1 MVNPSSRVTKVLVTN
16 APAATMLV
24 RLVVGAVFL
33 SEGLQ
38 KFIFPAALGAGRFV
52 KIGIP
57 WPEFMAPFD
66 GVFEIGCGLL
76 ILLGLATR
84 LATVPLIIDMLV
96 AIATTKLPML
106 FKSGFWAMAH
116 EARTD
121 WSMLLGAT
129 FLLIVGG
136 GSWSTDARLT
146 RKSGT
151 RRDLPR
157 HASSG
162 RRWLCVTSDCLGWTA
177 TRLRGPSE
185 LTKRLGAWR

>member
-1 MVNPSSRVTKVLVTN
+1 MNLSNRIAKLLATS
-16 APAATMLV
+16 APGATLLV
-24 RLVVGAVFL
+24 RLVVGAVFF

-38 KFIFPAALGAGRFV
+38 KFIFPAALGAGRFA

-57 WPEFMAPFD
+57 WPGFTAPFD
-66 GVFEIGCGLL
+66 GIFEIGCGLL
-76 ILLGLATR
+76 ILPGLATR
-84 LATVPLIIDMLV
+84 FATVPLIIDMLV

-136 GSWSTDARLT
+136 GSWSIDARLT

-151 RRDLPR
+151 RRD
-157 HASSG
+157 
-162 RRWLCVTSDCLGWTA
+162 
-177 TRLRGPSE
+177 
-185 LTKRLGAWR
+185 

>member
-1 MVNPSSRVTKVLVTN
+1 MLVTINATAASKRRSKDAGYLQTCIKQVGVMVNPSSRVTKVLVTN

-57 WPEFMAPFD
+57 WPGFTAPFD

-136 GSWSTDARLT
+136 GSWSIDARLT

-151 RRDLPR
+151 RRD
-157 HASSG
+157 
-162 RRWLCVTSDCLGWTA
+162 
-177 TRLRGPSE
+177 
-185 LTKRLGAWR
+185 

>member
-1 MVNPSSRVTKVLVTN
+1 MVVNPSSPMTRVLATG
-16 APAATMLV
+16 APAATLLV

-33 SEGLQ
+33 SEGIQ
-38 KFIFPAALGAGRFV
+38 KFLFPAALGVGRFA

-57 WPEFMAPFD
+57 WPGFSAPFD
-66 GVFEIGCGLL
+66 GVFEICCGFL

-84 LATVPLIIDMLV
+84 LASVPLVIDMLV

-121 WSMLLGAT
+121 WSMLLGAI

-136 GSWSTDARLT
+136 GSWSIDAWLT
-146 RKSGT
+146 RERKQ
-151 RRDLPR
+151 RD
-157 HASSG
+157 
-162 RRWLCVTSDCLGWTA
+162 
-177 TRLRGPSE
+177 
-185 LTKRLGAWR
+185 

>member
-1 MVNPSSRVTKVLVTN
+1 MPIFRVDQGLRIGVVVNLSGRMTKVLVTR
-16 APAATMLV
+16 APAATLLV

-33 SEGLQ
+33 SEGIQ
-38 KFIFPAALGAGRFV
+38 KFVFPAALGVGRFA

-57 WPEFMAPFD
+57 WPGFTAPFD

-84 LATVPLIIDMLV
+84 LASVPLVIDMLV

-129 FLLIVGG
+129 FLFIVGG
-136 GSWSTDARLT
+136 GSWSIDAWLT
-146 RKSGT
+146 RK
-151 RRDLPR
+151 RNQRD
-157 HASSG
+157 
-162 RRWLCVTSDCLGWTA
+162 
-177 TRLRGPSE
+177 
-185 LTKRLGAWR
+185 

>member
-1 MVNPSSRVTKVLVTN
+1 MNPSNRITKMLVTS
-16 APAATMLV
+16 APGATLLV

-38 KFIFPAALGAGRFV
+38 KFIFPAALGAGRFA

-57 WPEFMAPFD
+57 WPGFTAPFD
-66 GVFEIGCGLL
+66 GIFEIGCGLL

-121 WSMLLGAT
+121 WSMLLGAI

-136 GSWSTDARLT
+136 GSWSIDARLT
-146 RKSGT
+146 HKSRTT
-151 RRDLPR
+151 RD
-157 HASSG
+157 
-162 RRWLCVTSDCLGWTA
+162 
-177 TRLRGPSE
+177 
-185 LTKRLGAWR
+185 